1 MASKEDS
8 SHEEDDKHF
17 IPVIIHDSGTG
28 PLYKKGRFLGKGDFA
43 KYYEVTEVETGN
55 IYACKI
61 ISKKIIS
68 GNQKDTIVQG
78 ISIHRSLNH
87 KHVVGF
93 NSFFDDFHNI
103 YIILE
108 LCRRRSLLELHKRR
122 QALSE
127 PEVRYYLTQILLGVD
142 YLHKKNII
150 HRNLILENL
159 FLNDE
164 LQVKIGGFGFA
175 AGVEYQGKC
184 EEYLWGTCNYI
195 APEVLMGKGHSFEVD
210 VWAIGCILY
219 ILLFGKPPFEAT
231 TPEELHSRIKR
242 CQYGLPCGTM
252 VSNCA
257 VKLIRD
263 ILQPEPKLRPK
274 VEDILHS
281 EFLSGYIPKQLPL
294 SCLTMAPRFTAAGS
308 GLSRNPFREINNI
321 DYGGASSAASAVKK
335 TAAPGISAVQEELLL
350 NLDKLGNQLLTTLQT
365 NPASKVRTTFGDE
378 ATDPA
383 AQPVVW
389 ITKVMDYSSCK
400 IGFGYQLSDKS
411 VGVFF
416 NDKTKLVLLADF
428 ENVHYYTDA
437 GEESYHTMTEFPYA
451 LKKKM
456 GLLTLFRN
464 LFVKLKPSRTGG
476 VASRESDSLSR
487 IPCMFQWLDT
497 SKAVLM
503 HLNNGTLQVN
513 FTDNTVI
520 ILCPHMGA
528 VTYIDDKKNFQ
539 TYCFSTIRENGCSA
553 ALEERLKH
561 ALLYLTIMEIRY
573 KVQ

>member
-93 NSFFDDFHNI
+93 NSFFDDVHNI

-127 PEVRYYLTQILLGVD
+127 PEVGYYLTQILLGVD

-184 EEYLWGTCNYI
+184 EEY
-195 APEVLMGKGHSFEVD
+195 
-210 VWAIGCILY
+210 

-252 VSNCA
+252 VSNRA

-321 DYGGASSAASAVKK
+321 D
-335 TAAPGISAVQEELLL
+335 
-350 NLDKLGNQLLTTLQT
+350 
-365 NPASKVRTTFGDE
+365 E

-389 ITKVMDYSSCK
+389 ITKVMDYSCK

-451 LKKKM
+451 LKKKKKKKKM
-456 GLLTLFRN
+456 GLLTLFRSF
-464 LFVKLKPSRTGG
+464 LVKLKPSILLDS
-476 VASRESDSLSR
+476 VASPSITE
-487 IPCMFQWLDT
+487 
-497 SKAVLM
+497 
-503 HLNNGTLQVN
+503 
-513 FTDNTVI
+513 TV
-520 ILCPHMGA
+520 
-528 VTYIDDKKNFQ
+528 
-539 TYCFSTIRENGCSA
+539 STIRNHMRTNTQPSRSMLQSC
-553 ALEERLKH
+553 L
-561 ALLYLTIMEIRY
+561 
-573 KVQ
+573 Q

>member
-87 KHVVGF
+87 KHVVGL
-93 NSFFDDFHNI
+93 NSFFDDVHNI

-184 EEYLWGTCNYI
+184 EDSLISC
-195 APEVLMGKGHSFEVD
+195 SR
-210 VWAIGCILY
+210 Y

-252 VSNCA
+252 VSNRA

-335 TAAPGISAVQEELLL
+335 TAAPGISTVQEELLL

-389 ITKVMDYSSCK
+389 ITKVMDYSCK

-416 NDKTKLVLLADF
+416 QRQNQT
-428 ENVHYYTDA
+428 
-437 GEESYHTMTEFPYA
+437 
-451 LKKKM
+451 
-456 GLLTLFRN
+456 
-464 LFVKLKPSRTGG
+464 
-476 VASRESDSLSR
+476 
-487 IPCMFQWLDT
+487 
-497 SKAVLM
+497 
-503 HLNNGTLQVN
+503 
-513 FTDNTVI
+513 
-520 ILCPHMGA
+520 CP
-528 VTYIDDKKNFQ
+528 V
-539 TYCFSTIRENGCSA
+539 S
-553 ALEERLKH
+553 
-561 ALLYLTIMEIRY
+561 
-573 KVQ
+573 

>member
-78 ISIHRSLNH
+78 ISIHCSLNH

-93 NSFFDDFHNI
+93 NSFFDDVHNI

-108 LCRRRSLLELHKRR
+108 LCRRRSLLELHKRQ

-127 PEVRYYLTQILLGVD
+127 PEVSYYLTQILLGVD

-150 HRNLILENL
+150 HRNPILENL
-159 FLNDE
+159 LLNDE

-184 EEYLWGTCNYI
+184 EE
-195 APEVLMGKGHSFEVD
+195 
-210 VWAIGCILY
+210 Y

-252 VSNCA
+252 VSNRA

-321 DYGGASSAASAVKK
+321 D
-335 TAAPGISAVQEELLL
+335 
-350 NLDKLGNQLLTTLQT
+350 
-365 NPASKVRTTFGDE
+365 E

-389 ITKVMDYSSCK
+389 ITKVMDYSCK

-456 GLLTLFRN
+456 GLLTLFRSF
-464 LFVKLKPSRTGG
+464 LVKLKPSILLDS
-476 VASRESDSLSR
+476 VASPSITE
-487 IPCMFQWLDT
+487 
-497 SKAVLM
+497 
-503 HLNNGTLQVN
+503 
-513 FTDNTVI
+513 TV
-520 ILCPHMGA
+520 
-528 VTYIDDKKNFQ
+528 
-539 TYCFSTIRENGCSA
+539 STIRNHMRTNTQPSRSMLQSC
-553 ALEERLKH
+553 L
-561 ALLYLTIMEIRY
+561 
-573 KVQ
+573 Q